1 MTLDE
6 LNNLSSSDATHA
18 FAESCASRNWVR
30 QMVAARPFANIED
43 LLNVSD
49 RLWLGLSEA
58 DFLEAFEAHPQIGNV
73 DSLRAKYAGT
83 KTLAA
88 GEQSSVA
95 VASEKTLQ
103 DLADGNRVYLEKF
116 GFIFIVFATGK
127 SAEQMLSLLRE
138 RLPNDRQAEI
148 KNAAEEQ
155 RKITVLRL
163 RKLLGAADTKEDK
176 KSMSQITTHILDTAR
191 GSPAAGVPVSLS
203 LQVAD
208 AWQLLATGTTNSDGR
223 VTDLLPEERVLAA
236 GIYKMHF
243 DTGAYFSTNDQKGFY
258 PWAEVVFEING
269 GDSHYH
275 IPLLLSPFG
284 YSTYRGS

>member
-6 LNNLSSSDATHA
+6 LNNLSAGDATHV
-18 FAESCASRNWVR
+18 FTQCCAARNWVQ
-30 QMVAARPFANIED
+30 QMVTARPFANIEE
-43 LLNVSD
+43 LFNVSD

-95 VASEKTLQ
+95 VASEQTLQ

-163 RKLLGAADTKEDK
+163 QKLLDAA
-176 KSMSQITTHILDTAR
+176 H
-191 GSPAAGVPVSLS
+191 
-203 LQVAD
+203 
-208 AWQLLATGTTNSDGR
+208 N
-223 VTDLLPEERVLAA
+223 
-236 GIYKMHF
+236 
-243 DTGAYFSTNDQKGFY
+243 
-258 PWAEVVFEING
+258 
-269 GDSHYH
+269 
-275 IPLLLSPFG
+275 
-284 YSTYRGS
+284 